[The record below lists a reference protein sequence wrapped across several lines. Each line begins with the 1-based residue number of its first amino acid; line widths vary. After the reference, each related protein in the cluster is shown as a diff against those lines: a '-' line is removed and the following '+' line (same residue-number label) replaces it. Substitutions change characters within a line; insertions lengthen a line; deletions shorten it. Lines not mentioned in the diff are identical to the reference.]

1 MSSPCL
7 NEQEDNPSVL
17 AHSVKSD
24 LSAAALVMH
33 LRIKHTRFL
42 AYCKAAIKTKEAT
55 TPNTFAR
62 ARIKHI
68 IKELIIGKKMGKV

>member
-17 AHSVKSD
+17 AHSVESN
-24 LSAAALVMH
+24 LSAAALIMH

-42 AYCKAAIKTKEAT
+42 AYCNAAIKTKEAT
-55 TPNTFAR
+55 APNTFAR
-62 ARIKHI
+62 ARIKRI
-68 IKELIIGKKMGKV
+68 IKELIIGKKMGEV